1 MPDWDSPLYSPV
13 IWPGSPCYNPPF
25 RTSGVCNLTKTMDK
39 GLALLKLLPACQ
51 EHNPTCPL
59 VQGFLSKKKKKRGS
73 GVEGRIHKRQ
83 KNLAEYTSAGC
94 PWKAACA
101 MSKGWH
107 CWTSWH
113 PHRILEL
120 ADLVRRLEGTAKT
133 VTAK

>member
-59 VQGFLSKKKKKRGS
+59 VQGFLSKKKKKGVWS
-73 GVEGRIHKRQ
+73 GGKDSQEAEESCRIHISRLSLESSMCNVQ
-83 KNLAEYTSAGC
+83 RMAL
-94 PWKAACA
+94 
-101 MSKGWH
+101 
-107 CWTSWH
+107 
-113 PHRILEL
+113 LDEL
-120 ADLVRRLEGTAKT
+120 ASSSYSGAGRSGKKVRRHSQNCNS
-133 VTAK
+133 